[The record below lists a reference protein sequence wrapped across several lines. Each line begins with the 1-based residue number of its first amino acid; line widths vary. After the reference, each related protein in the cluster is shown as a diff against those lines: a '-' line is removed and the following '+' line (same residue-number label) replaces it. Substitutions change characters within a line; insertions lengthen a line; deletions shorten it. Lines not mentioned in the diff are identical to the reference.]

1 MSFIRS
7 QSGNIAVLFAMGFAV
22 SAMVAAVAVDGAALY
37 HERRMIQNAVDLA
50 AIAAAPDPVNAET
63 IAADMLTEAGI
74 AGGTLTVTVGH
85 YAADPTLAPADRF
98 VPDAPAANAVRVLF
112 ERPGTLH
119 FARGWAEAPL
129 IGAVATATVTPEV
142 AFSVGSRLASL
153 SGGIANA
160 VLNQLLGSSVSL
172 TLADYN
178 GLAGVEVDLLAFLD
192 ALAVELDL
200 DAGTYSDLLAASA
213 GQGELARALA
223 ASLDGADRLAALA
236 VANAVAGN
244 GAVPLGR
251 LFELGGL
258 GELPIGSSG
267 DGLFAGIGALD
278 ILAAAAAL
286 SNGDRQVDLA
296 LAMGVPGLVDLD
308 VSLAIGEP
316 PQGGAWYA
324 VGEAGSVARTAQIR
338 LRLVATVLGSGVLAG
353 APIRLPLYLDMAPA
367 EARVAGAS
375 CPSAE
380 APEGTASIL
389 ARPGLLR
396 LMVGEVADPAFG
408 DFGSPPAVGRAVLV
422 NVDLLGLTVLR
433 VLGSALVEVT
443 ETEPMELGFS
453 SSDIVAGTVRTAR
466 TGTLASSLTGSLLDN
481 LDLEVPVL
489 GLGLSTAGVGTLLRA
504 ILMPLTPSLDLTLA
518 RLLESVGL
526 SLGEADVRVYGVRCT
541 HAVLVG

>member
-74 AGGTLTVTVGH
+74 AGGTLMVTVGH

-213 GQGELARALA
+213 GQGELAQALA

-324 VGEAGSVARTAQIR
+324 VGEAGSVARTAQTR

-466 TGTLASSLTGSLLDN
+466 TGTLASSPTGSLLDN